1 MKYIIRIIT
10 LPVFIL
16 LALIVLV
23 LYIVSY
29 VIDGPDANVDIF

>member
-10 LPVFIL
+10 LPVFIV

-23 LYIVSY
+23 LYSVSY
-29 VIDGPDANVDIF
+29 LIDGQDANVDIF